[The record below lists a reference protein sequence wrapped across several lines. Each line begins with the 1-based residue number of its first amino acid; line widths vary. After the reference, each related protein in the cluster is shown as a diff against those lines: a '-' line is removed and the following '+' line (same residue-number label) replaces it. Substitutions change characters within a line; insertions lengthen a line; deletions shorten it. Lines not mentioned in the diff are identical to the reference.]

1 MLFLKQKTIV
11 TLLLVAS
18 AVSLYSQEMTLQEVI
33 DSARTRSVS
42 AVAAKSNFVSSYWS
56 WRSYQASRLPSLHM
70 YGNVGGLDRS
80 LRLLQDFDTGKLVYR
95 SNFSMENTI
104 GFQAVQNITATGG
117 TIYLFSQLTRLDQF
131 GDNPSVSWYT
141 QPLNMR
147 LSQPLFGYNR
157 FKWQK
162 RISPNEYEKAK
173 RSYLESMEDITLSA
187 VKLYFN
193 VLLASRNLEIAR
205 TNYAN
210 TTKMLDVARR
220 RLEIGSVT
228 RDDFLQLELRMLND
242 SLSINENRVTLR
254 KARMELNSL
263 LGYDES
269 VEVKPVLEDALPDV
283 VMDYEMVLDKSG
295 SNSSFYLDGEINL
308 LNAEAAIE
316 QAKADRGITMS
327 INATFGLSNSAKD
340 IGSVYKNLLDQEV
353 VGLSFSF
360 PIFDW
365 GEGRGKVKK
374 AEAAADVVRATVSQE
389 RNDRRISIYTAVGQ
403 FNNQSQICRVSERAQ
418 GIAAERYALIMEK
431 FRNGSATVTDLN
443 TARSESD
450 NAIEK
455 YITDLSNYWNY
466 YYTLRKYTLYDFIEG
481 EDLNVSFEELIR

>member
-1 MLFLKQKTIV
+1 MPFLKHKTIV
-11 TLLLVAS
+11 ILLLVAS

-193 VLLASRNLEIAR
+193 VLLASRNLETSR

-269 VEVKPVLEDALPDV
+269 VEVKPVLEDVLPDV
-283 VMDYEMVLDKSG
+283 VMDY
-295 SNSSFYLDGEINL
+295 
-308 LNAEAAIE
+308 
-316 QAKADRGITMS
+316 
-327 INATFGLSNSAKD
+327 
-340 IGSVYKNLLDQEV
+340 
-353 VGLSFSF
+353 
-360 PIFDW
+360 
-365 GEGRGKVKK
+365 
-374 AEAAADVVRATVSQE
+374 
-389 RNDRRISIYTAVGQ
+389 
-403 FNNQSQICRVSERAQ
+403 
-418 GIAAERYALIMEK
+418 
-431 FRNGSATVTDLN
+431 
-443 TARSESD
+443 
-450 NAIEK
+450 
-455 YITDLSNYWNY
+455 
-466 YYTLRKYTLYDFIEG
+466 
-481 EDLNVSFEELIR
+481 